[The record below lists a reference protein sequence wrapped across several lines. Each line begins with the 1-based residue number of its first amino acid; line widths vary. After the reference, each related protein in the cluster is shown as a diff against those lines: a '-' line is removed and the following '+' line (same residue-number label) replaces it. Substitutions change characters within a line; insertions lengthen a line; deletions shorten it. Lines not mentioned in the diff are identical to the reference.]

1 MKQEYVSYI
10 REQLHAVLGIDSP
23 SGCTEQVQEYLC
35 GTLRAMG
42 YEPHRL
48 KKGGVHVTLGGEG
61 APLTLL
67 SHADTLGAVV
77 QYIKPNGRLAISNM
91 TLNVFNAEAE
101 NVRVITRFDGAYE
114 GTLQLC
120 NASVH
125 VNPDPYQARDLNKN
139 MEIVL
144 DYDVKTAEDV
154 KKMGIRPGDAIA
166 LEPRLRITETG
177 YVKSRYLD
185 DKASVV
191 ALLTL
196 VSLVRAFFAA
206 ADARREEKAAIRAEN
221 QRLAA
226 EAAAAEAAARD
237 AARQQEAAPVSE
249 PPAPVPDAAAPAPQ
263 EPMPEPAEP
272 TAAPETTDVS
282 QV

>member
-154 KKMGIRPGDAIA
+154 KKMGTAWPLASAGRAA
-166 LEPRLRITETG
+166 LPLR
-177 YVKSRYLD
+177 
-185 DKASVV
+185 
-191 ALLTL
+191 
-196 VSLVRAFFAA
+196 
-206 ADARREEKAAIRAEN
+206 
-221 QRLAA
+221 
-226 EAAAAEAAARD
+226 
-237 AARQQEAAPVSE
+237 
-249 PPAPVPDAAAPAPQ
+249 
-263 EPMPEPAEP
+263 
-272 TAAPETTDVS
+272 
-282 QV
+282 